1 VRDARAPDVSWTFGT
16 FRQAGNVTGEPDRLE
31 WRSLRLVFPRV
42 AQATVAK
49 ASMRHSRLAE
59 PRGVAVQILTLEHFA
74 SRVHET
80 FTVDLGH
87 GKSPFVLIEA
97 KPLAAPAIRGMVR
110 APFSL
115 LFHHVSPV
123 LFPQRIY
130 QMESPGIGDF
140 GVFLV
145 PVARNQDGFLY
156 QAVFN

>member
-1 VRDARAPDVSWTFGT
+1 
-16 FRQAGNVTGEPDRLE
+16 
-31 WRSLRLVFPRV
+31 
-42 AQATVAK
+42 
-49 ASMRHSRLAE
+49 MRHSRLAE

-74 SRVHET
+74 SRLHQT

-97 KPLAAPAIRGMVR
+97 KPLAAPALRDMVR

-115 LFHHVSPV
+115 LFHHVSSV

-130 QMESPGIGDF
+130 QMEGPGIGDF
-140 GVFLV
+140 GIFLV

>member
-1 VRDARAPDVSWTFGT
+1 MGWILGMFPYNGDVTDAPDWSARRSIRVH
-16 FRQAGNVTGEPDRLE
+16 FRHATQAI
-31 WRSLRLVFPRV
+31 
-42 AQATVAK
+42 VAK

-74 SRVHET
+74 SRLHET

-97 KPLAAPAIRGMVR
+97 KPLAVPALRGMLR

>member
-1 VRDARAPDVSWTFGT
+1 VAITSAGFSACRASY
-16 FRQAGNVTGEPDRLE
+16 RGESIHATLP
-31 WRSLRLVFPRV
+31 PRR
-42 AQATVAK
+42 TT
-49 ASMRHSRLAE
+49 
-59 PRGVAVQILTLEHFA
+59 GVAVQILTLEHFA
-74 SRVHET
+74 SRLHQT

-97 KPLAAPAIRGMVR
+97 KPLAAPALRGMLR

-145 PVARNQDGFLY
+145 PVARNQDGFVY